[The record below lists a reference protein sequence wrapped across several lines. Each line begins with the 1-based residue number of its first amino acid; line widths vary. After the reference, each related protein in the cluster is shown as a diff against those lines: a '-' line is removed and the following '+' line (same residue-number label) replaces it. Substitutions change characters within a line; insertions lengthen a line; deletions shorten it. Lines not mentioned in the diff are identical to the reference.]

1 VEAKSPQDKEKFE
14 VLQVNLKE
22 LADRQAKI
30 FEVANNIYKEKNK

>member
-1 VEAKSPQDKEKFE
+1 VK
-14 VLQVNLKE
+14 LKE